1 MKFADQTGITELI
14 TLTKTALKP
23 LETFKNSVTDVNGIV
38 KSNGSG
44 GFSAAV
50 AGRDYAAASHTHTTK
65 QIEGLSSAIADAE
78 PFVVEMTSDS
88 GNVTINKSFSEIK
101 AAFDAGRIC
110 YARESKHGIILSLV
124 GFFLHGGVIKATFVI
139 SSISKGITVTPHA
152 SIEAL
157 LVAEDN
163 SIDTISSILQ
173 PQIKATGLLKGSGDG
188 NISAAVAGTDY
199 AAADHT
205 HKIED
210 VNGLDSAMLLK
221 NVSIALPSGT
231 WYDICYGEDRFVAV
245 GEEVIAYS
253 LDGFSWHL
261 ATSYPEYTRWA
272 LVRYGNGKFIA
283 MPNSAAMVAYSIDG
297 ITWTSAT
304 LPLSSNNWRSL
315 CYGGGK
321 FVALAG
327 DDRTVYSSDGI
338 TWTQGSMPDT
348 SNWCAI
354 CYGNGKFVAVNA
366 SNKAAYSTNGIT
378 WTANKIADNG
388 AYYFI
393 TYGELNGIGVFV
405 ALQRDSG
412 TWAGSTDGITW
423 HTQFSEG
430 FGANYQIEA
439 ITFGNGVF
447 VAQIGYEI
455 GMGFAV
461 LGLKNLE
468 WISTSNSFK
477 SIGTNLFCYGNGLF
491 ISGYDSN
498 NSCIFSV
505 DGIEWNDGTRKNI
518 VYPNSKIVTNEV
530 KEVLRL
536 NELQFELKSI
546 QGGYVKKTGTT
557 MTGPLVAQTNT
568 SYTTAQMRNIIIST
582 ADPSGGNNGD
592 IWLKYKA

>member
-23 LETFKNSVTDVNGIV
+23 LEAFKNSVTDVNGIV

-44 GFSAAV
+44 GFSTAV
-50 AGRDYAAASHTHTTK
+50 AGRDYAAANHTHTTS
-65 QIEGLSSAIADAE
+65 QVEGLSSAIAKAE
-78 PFVVEMTSDS
+78 PFVVTIQITTSS
-88 GNVTINKSFSEIK
+88 GGGKTYTADKTYAEIK
-101 AAFDAGRIC
+101 AAIDAGKCC
-110 YARESKHGIILSLV
+110 YAITTGLEMNILFPALVSSVGVLFIATQPDSASSVVMAILSD
-124 GFFLHGGVIKATFVI
+124 
-139 SSISKGITVTPHA
+139 SSIIVQTYSTQPL
-152 SIEAL
+152 IE
-157 LVAEDN
+157 
-163 SIDTISSILQ
+163 
-173 PQIKATGLLKGSGDG
+173 ATGLLKGDG
-188 NISAAVAGTDY
+188 QGTISAAVAGTDY

-205 HKIED
+205 HEVED

-283 MPNSAAMVAYSIDG
+283 MPHSAAMAAYSIDG

-348 SNWCAI
+348 SNWCAV

-366 SNKAAYSTNGIT
+366 SNKAAYSTDGIT
-378 WTANKIADNG
+378 WTANKIADTG

-393 TYGELNGIGVFV
+393 AYGEINGIRIFV
-405 ALQRDSG
+405 ALQRDSD
-412 TWAGSTDGITW
+412 TWVGSTDGITW
-423 HTQFSEG
+423 HTQFSES
-430 FGANYQIEA
+430 FGANFQINA

-477 SIGTNLFCYGNGLF
+477 SVGTNLFCYGNGLF

-498 NSCIFSV
+498 NSCIFSTNGV
-505 DGIEWNDGTRKNI
+505 EWNDGTRKNI

-592 IWLKYKA
+592 IWLKYEA

>member
-23 LETFKNSVTDVNGIV
+23 LEAFKNSVTDVNGIV

-50 AGRDYAAASHTHTTK
+50 AG
-65 QIEGLSSAIADAE
+65 
-78 PFVVEMTSDS
+78 
-88 GNVTINKSFSEIK
+88 
-101 AAFDAGRIC
+101 
-110 YARESKHGIILSLV
+110 
-124 GFFLHGGVIKATFVI
+124 
-139 SSISKGITVTPHA
+139 
-152 SIEAL
+152 
-157 LVAEDN
+157 
-163 SIDTISSILQ
+163 
-173 PQIKATGLLKGSGDG
+173 
-188 NISAAVAGTDY
+188 TDY
-199 AAADHT
+199 AAAYHT
-205 HKIED
+205 HEVED
-210 VNGLDSAMLLK
+210 VNGLDLAMLLK

-283 MPNSAAMVAYSIDG
+283 MPNSAAMAAYSTDG

-304 LPLSSNNWRSL
+304 LPLSSNNWSSL

-378 WTANKIADNG
+378 WTANKIADTG

-393 TYGELNGIGVFV
+393 AYGEINRARLFV
-405 ALQRDSG
+405 ALQRDSN
-412 TWAGSTDGITW
+412 TWATSADGIAW
-423 HTQFSEG
+423 SIFSAD
-430 FGANYQIEA
+430 FGSNYQIKA
-439 ITFGNGVF
+439 ITFGEGIF
-447 VAQIGYEI
+447 VAQIKYEI
-455 GMGFAV
+455 GIGFAV
-461 LGLKNLE
+461 LSSKDSG
-468 WISTSNSFK
+468 WIMTSTYSS
-477 SIGTNLFCYGNGLF
+477 SSSSDTNLFCYGNGLF
-491 ISGYDSN
+491 ISGYNSN

-518 VYPNSKIVTNEV
+518 VYPNSKIATNEV
-530 KEVLRL
+530 KEVLQL
-536 NELQFELKSI
+536 YDLKSELEVYTRSEA
-546 QGGYVKKTGTT
+546 GKVVKFVKKGYIPKTGTT
-557 MTGPLVAQTNT
+557 MSGPLIAQTNT

-592 IWLKYKA
+592 IWLKYEA